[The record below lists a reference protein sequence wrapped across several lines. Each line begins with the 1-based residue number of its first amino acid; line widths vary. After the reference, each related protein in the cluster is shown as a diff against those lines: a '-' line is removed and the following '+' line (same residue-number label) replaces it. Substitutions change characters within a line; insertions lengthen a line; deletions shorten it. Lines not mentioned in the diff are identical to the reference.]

1 MFRLLLKAPPDTRAQ
16 ARWHTQ
22 RSFLFR
28 PHSTYQDD
36 VCLMKTYG
44 AILSTF
50 RPYFQIVV
58 LGCVRACKR
67 KRERERERRA
77 YILRQIGKF
86 GLTSVLPHPSIS
98 FVSFFFLN
106 PRVRVPSE
114 LSVCLLYLLFQPPNA
129 YPPIELCT
137 NTAVCIVD
145 GCSRACHGCVVCM
158 GVLLCMNRCDC
169 QVKNLHERGN

>member
-67 KRERERERRA
+67 ERERERSVHTETDR
-77 YILRQIGKF
+77 KF
-86 GLTSVLPHPSIS
+86 GLTSVLPIPP
-98 FVSFFFLN
+98 FLSCLLSES
-106 PRVRVPSE
+106 PE

-137 NTAVCIVD
+137 NTAVCIVV
-145 GCSRACHGCVVCM
+145 GCSRACMGALCVWAYHV
-158 GVLLCMNRCDC
+158 
-169 QVKNLHERGN
+169 